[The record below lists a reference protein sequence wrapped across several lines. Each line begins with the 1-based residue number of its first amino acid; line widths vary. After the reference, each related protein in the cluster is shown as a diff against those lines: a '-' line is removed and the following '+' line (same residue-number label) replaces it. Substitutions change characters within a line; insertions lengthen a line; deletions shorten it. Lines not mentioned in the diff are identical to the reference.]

1 MSRQVKV
8 SVIGLGYI
16 GLPTSIILSNSGF
29 EVSGFDINK
38 NVVDKIN
45 SGTCHIKEPGLDHA
59 LKKAISNGLIAKNT
73 VVESDIF
80 LIAVPTPVSKNNKPD
95 LSYVESAIDS
105 IIPVLKSD
113 NLVII
118 ESTIPV
124 GTTELMRQKIFKNRK
139 DLLGKIHLSHCP
151 ERVLPGKILIEL
163 VENDRIVGGVDERST
178 LLSCDFYKTFVK
190 GNVFPTSDKI
200 AEMTKLVEN
209 AYRDVN
215 IAYANEISMICDK
228 LGIDISELISLANRH
243 PRVDIL
249 SPGPG
254 VGGHCIAV
262 DPMFII
268 DSCPSYSSLIR
279 TARNVNNKKPRWVIE
294 KILPHIRN
302 LDKKEISI
310 VCLGCSYKPNVDDTR
325 ESPALNIVRR
335 LQKIKSNKN
344 LNILLC
350 DTYVNESDI
359 DIKINNAKDV
369 VNHSDIILCLVKHDE
384 FLKIDFDNLSSQG
397 KVIIDTCGLWDY
409 RVN

>member
-1 MSRQVKV
+1 
-8 SVIGLGYI
+8 
-16 GLPTSIILSNSGF
+16 
-29 EVSGFDINK
+29 
-38 NVVDKIN
+38 
-45 SGTCHIKEPGLDHA
+45 
-59 LKKAISNGLIAKNT
+59 
-73 VVESDIF
+73 
-80 LIAVPTPVSKNNKPD
+80 
-95 LSYVESAIDS
+95 
-105 IIPVLKSD
+105 
-113 NLVII
+113 
-118 ESTIPV
+118 
-124 GTTELMRQKIFKNRK
+124 
-139 DLLGKIHLSHCP
+139 
-151 ERVLPGKILIEL
+151 
-163 VENDRIVGGVDERST
+163 
-178 LLSCDFYKTFVK
+178 
-190 GNVFPTSDKI
+190 
-200 AEMTKLVEN
+200 
-209 AYRDVN
+209 
-215 IAYANEISMICDK
+215 MICDR

-350 DTYVNESDI
+350 DPYVNESDI